1 MFSLGNQS
9 DPFFDSSAT
18 PSSGSF
24 ELMPPPAALMPPP
37 ATLLPARPHTQRRL
51 SKPKPPPVE
60 KDILDVE
67 QAPLERVESVVQTPV
82 LSDAVSV
89 TTGAVEVPSRA
100 KALVVRF
107 RTSNVQLFLLSLI
120 AFLCPG
126 MWNALN
132 GLGGGGL
139 VAAEPAN
146 TANIALYAV
155 FAVVGFCAGIPT
167 NKLGVR
173 FTLALGGLGYAIYTS
188 SLFCYK
194 HTANEGFL
202 IFAGVVLG
210 FSAGLFWAAQGMMI
224 TSYPVESDQGKSAAW
239 FWGIY
244 NLGAVIGSV
253 ISLVQSQHSITNDV
267 TDGTFFAFIALSCCG
282 VLLSLTLAEPKD
294 VVRSDGVHVSLPE
307 VPTWK
312 SAILSLFDGL
322 YRNPRIFLLF
332 PMFFASNI
340 FYPYQFNTFNLANF
354 TIRTRSLNNAI
365 YWLAEIFG
373 GYAMG
378 YLLDV
383 QFCRKKIR
391 AILAIV
397 AVLAITNAIWGG
409 AYAWELKAAAAR
421 RLVGPRVELPKTDYK
436 DSRYAGS
443 LVLYMCFGFL
453 AASYQIVLYW
463 IIGSHEKNNNQ
474 LANIAGFYKGIQS
487 AGGAVSFRIN
497 TIGLNPIHELIMCWS
512 FLAAGLVCAM
522 PLAFGIKE
530 RKSN

>member
-1 MFSLGNQS
+1 MFSPGNHS
-9 DPFFDSSAT
+9 DPFFESPVIP
-18 PSSGSF
+18 PSPTSVD
-24 ELMPPPAALMPPP
+24 LMPPLAVFLSGK
-37 ATLLPARPHTQRRL
+37 PHFHRHPSSEL
-51 SKPKPPPVE
+51 KASVE
-60 KDILDVE
+60 KEVIDVE
-67 QAPLERVESVVQTPV
+67 QTPIERLDSVVETRV
-82 LSDAVSV
+82 SSGAVSV
-89 TTGAVEVPSRA
+89 ATGVIEVPSRA
-100 KALVVRF
+100 KDLMLRF
-107 RTSNVQLFLLSLI
+107 RAPKVQLFLLSLI

-126 MWNALN
+126 MWNAIN

-146 TANIALYAV
+146 MANIALYAT

-173 FTLALGGLGYAIYTS
+173 LTLALGGLGYAVYTS

-194 HTANEGFL
+194 HTANDGFL
-202 IFAGVVLG
+202 IFAGVILG
-210 FSAGLFWAAQGMMI
+210 FSAGLFWAAQGMMV
-224 TSYPVESDQGKSAAW
+224 TSYPVECDQGKSAAW

-253 ISLVQSQHSITNDV
+253 ISLIQSQNSITNDV
-267 TDGTFFAFIALSCCG
+267 TDGTFIAFIALSCCG
-282 VLLSLTLAEPKD
+282 VVLSLSLAEPKD

-322 YRNPRIFLLF
+322 YRNPRVFLLF

-340 FYPYQFNTFNLANF
+340 FYPYQFNTFNLTNF

-378 YLLDV
+378 YLLDL
-383 QFCRKKIR
+383 QYCRKKIR

-397 AVLAITNAIWGG
+397 AILVITNAIWGG
-409 AYAWELKAAAAR
+409 AYAWELKIAAAK
-421 RLVGPRVELPKTDYK
+421 RLVGPGVELPKTDYN
-436 DSRYAGS
+436 DSGYAAA
-443 LVLYMCFGFL
+443 LILYMCFGFL

-463 IIGSHEKNNNQ
+463 IIGSHEENNKQ

-512 FLAAGLVCAM
+512 FLAAGLVCAT
-522 PLAFGIKE
+522 PLALGIKE
-530 RKSN
+530 RQNN